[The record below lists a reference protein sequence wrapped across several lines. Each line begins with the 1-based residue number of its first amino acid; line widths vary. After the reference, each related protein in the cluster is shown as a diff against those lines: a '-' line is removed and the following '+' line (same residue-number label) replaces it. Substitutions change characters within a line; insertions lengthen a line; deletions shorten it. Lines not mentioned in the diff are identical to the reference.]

1 MISLKNKYAKTNIPL
16 GLVHRDFKLWN
27 VLNYEK
33 PLIFDF
39 EETIM
44 YGPPMEDLFNYL
56 IDPIIM
62 NKTQKDVSNFIFNKQ
77 NISLYKLYLR
87 ELNLKVD
94 FDLFLKIY
102 LFNKI
107 LFLKSDY
114 KHRTLNRYI
123 AFKSYKHNL

>member
-1 MISLKNKYAKTNIPL
+1 MLM
-16 GLVHRDFKLWN
+16 N
-27 VLNYEK
+27 VLHYEK

-44 YGPPMEDLFNYL
+44 DGPPMEDLFNYL

-62 NKTQKDVSNFIFNKQ
+62 NKTQKDVSNFVFNKQ
-77 NISLYKLYLR
+77 NISLYKFYLK

-107 LFLKSDY
+107 LFLKSDN
-114 KHRTLNRYI
+114 KHRTSNKYI
-123 AFKSYKHNL
+123 ALLNHINITVG